1 MTPLPPAR
9 YRIEERGRRLV
20 VIDQWAGNVEVTAS
34 MPARADVVRP
44 SPSASVAANRVGP
57 GSLSASADSQ
67 RLAAGSS
74 VRNTAASAS
83 NEPRREAPRG
93 GTGGGGTGRSGT
105 GRSGS
110 GGGANALAR
119 MTLRL
124 TPAAG
129 GAYQLSTT
137 RLYDLKG
144 PRQVWLGPR
153 QVQSINGIMVLVAV
167 GLAVVGVI
175 GLLTS
180 PALWVVPA
188 FLLFNTIKS
197 IRTKLTEKIDRLDP
211 R

>member
-9 YRIEERGRRLV
+9 YRIEERGRRLI

-83 NEPRREAPRG
+83 NEPRRETARG
-93 GTGGGGTGRSGT
+93 GTGSHV
-105 GRSGS
+105 S